1 MQSETHQISVIVPT
15 IGRPESLE
23 RLLGSLAVQTSHVHE
38 VVIADSSEREDTAL
52 VVANVRWARSG
63 LDVKHIK
70 VHPPD
75 AVRQREV
82 AISASRGA
90 LLLMLDDDVELG
102 AVCIEEM
109 LKALNENPSAV
120 AVMADF
126 SNQAWPMPTRLW
138 RLYLRLVHRL
148 KDGEWQGRVIGP
160 LLRFAY
166 NPLPSEVTAIEWL
179 GTSNSLL
186 WRSAF
191 EAVGGFSGF
200 FLHRATTNEDVDL
213 GLKLRRLGPILFC
226 PRARMAH
233 YHDPGG
239 RLSPYLAGEDDIVN
253 RYMILHYTLGK
264 SRTFALWMVLL
275 FIIVETVSALGAMV
289 STRTLNGWATTRG
302 RVKGFV
308 RAAAGFSNH
317 QSS

>member
-1 MQSETHQISVIVPT
+1 MQAETHQISVIVPT
-15 IGRPESLE
+15 IGRPKSLE

-38 VVIADSSEREDTAL
+38 VVIADGSEREDTAPL
-52 VVANVRWARSG
+52 VANPRWARCG
-63 LDVKHIK
+63 LDVKRIT

-75 AVRQREV
+75 AVRQREA

-102 AVCIEEM
+102 TICIEEM
-109 LKALNENPSAV
+109 LKALNENPGAV

-126 SNQAWPMPTRLW
+126 SNQPWPMPTRVW

-166 NPLPSEVTAIEWL
+166 NPLPSGVAPMEWL

-191 EAVGGFSGF
+191 EGAGGFSGF
-200 FLHRATTNEDVDL
+200 FLIGPPATKTWISGSSCGAWGPFCSAAGENGSLPRPGRTTFAVSRGGGRHRQPL
-213 GLKLRRLGPILFC
+213 
-226 PRARMAH
+226 
-233 YHDPGG
+233 HDP
-239 RLSPYLAGEDDIVN
+239 SPYARQITRFRASAGNVI
-253 RYMILHYTLGK
+253 H
-264 SRTFALWMVLL
+264 
-275 FIIVETVSALGAMV
+275 
-289 STRTLNGWATTRG
+289 
-302 RVKGFV
+302 
-308 RAAAGFSNH
+308 H
-317 QSS
+317 C